1 MRLSWHPDI
10 RTTWHPLTMVMGL
23 LLLLTYLLF
32 QSRTPVPTHDT
43 HFHAALQAIALYDVQ
58 LTRDVL
64 LARAGLLP
72 HADSLG
78 QTSRALL
85 QALATLRPGSTE
97 PSGDVAMVLRQ
108 QVDMLTTV
116 VEQKLRLVEYFTA
129 DNALLQN
136 SLLYVLHIGHVLP
149 MQTVTGGQSTVGA
162 EVGRLSHALLQL
174 LQSPQSAVG
183 TALLES
189 LDRLPRI
196 PLLQEELDLLATHGR
211 RVVEL
216 LPQVDTL
223 LRQLLSVPTTRHL
236 QALHAAVVQYDARRA
251 ARAQVFRLLLYLVA
265 IALLGSLLLLFTR
278 LQAKARALRT
288 SEEHFR
294 AITDTASE
302 AIISTD
308 QSWTIVSWNAAATL
322 MFGYEAPEA
331 LGTSLLQLLPAC
343 SRAALTERLVQ
354 KDTPGQPRHLP
365 IPIELIGIRK
375 DGSEFP
381 LDISLSTW
389 TTAQGTYVTGM
400 IRDLTARKHL
410 EEQTRQQEL
419 QLIQANKLTALGTLV
434 SGVAHEVNNPNQLVL
449 MNTQMLADTWDD
461 AVPILDAYAQAAG
474 DFRLGGLPY
483 PELRDTLPLL
493 IQDLHA
499 GAQHIAR
506 IIDDLRNFARP
517 CAHRCQEPV
526 CLNDAVQHGV
536 RLLRHLIQRKTTQFQ
551 VALAESLPPVWG
563 DAQHLAHVV
572 VNLVVNAL
580 EALPDAGCGVRVSTR
595 YVPEDHGLILE
606 VADQG
611 VGIAP
616 QHLARLCDPF
626 FTTKAARGG
635 TGLGLAITATLVHA
649 HGGRLTFQSAP
660 EQGTCVCVTLPA
672 ADSTLAAAA
681 ARSAEA
687 R

>member
-1 MRLSWHPDI
+1 MRPRWHPGL
-10 RTTWHPLTMVMGL
+10 RTTWHPLTMVTGL

-32 QSRTPVPTHDT
+32 QSRTPVPARDT
-43 HFHAALQAIALYDVQ
+43 HFQAALQNIALYDVQ

-72 HADSLG
+72 HADSLVH
-78 QTSRALL
+78 TSRTLRL
-85 QALATLRPGSTE
+85 ALATLQPGGVESV
-97 PSGDVAMVLRQ
+97 GDLAMGLHQ
-108 QVDMLTTV
+108 QVDLLTAA

-136 SLLYVLHIGHVLP
+136 SLLYVLHAEQMLP
-149 MQTVTGGQSTVGA
+149 MQTSAVGQTPVGA
-162 EVGRLSHALLQL
+162 EVGRMSHALLRL
-174 LQSPQSAVG
+174 LQSPQSVAG
-183 TALLES
+183 AELLDI
-189 LDRLPRI
+189 LDRLPRV
-196 PLLQEELDLLATHGR
+196 PLLQQELDLLATHGR
-211 RVVEL
+211 RIVEL

-223 LRQLLSVPTTRHL
+223 VRQLLSVPTTHHLHAL
-236 QALHAAVVQYDARRA
+236 QAAVMQYDERRE

-265 IALLGSLLLLFTR
+265 LALLGALLLLFTR

-294 AITDTASE
+294 AITETASE
-302 AIISTD
+302 AIISAD
-308 QSWTIVSWNAAATL
+308 QRWTIVSWNAAAAL

-331 LGTSLLQLLPAC
+331 LGTCLLQLLPAPC
-343 SRAALTERLVQ
+343 QTVVTARLVPG
-354 KDTPGQPRHLP
+354 DTPGQLLS
-365 IPIELIGIRK
+365 PIELLGLRK

-389 TTAQGTYVTGM
+389 TTAQGTYVTAM

-449 MNTQMLADTWDD
+449 MNTQMLVDIWDD
-461 AVPILDAYAQAAG
+461 ALSILDTYAQGAS
-474 DFRLGGLPY
+474 DFQLGGLPY
-483 PELRDTLPLL
+483 AELRHTLPLL

-506 IIDDLRNFARP
+506 IIHDLRDFARP
-517 CAHRCQEPV
+517 GASRCQEPV
-526 CLNDAVQHGV
+526 CLNDAVQRGV
-536 RLLRHLIQRKTTQFQ
+536 RLLHHLIHRKTTHFQ
-551 VALAESLPPVWG
+551 VDLTDFLPPVWG

-595 YVPEDHGLILE
+595 YMPKEHVLVLE

-616 QHLARLCDPF
+616 QHLDHLCDPF

-660 EQGTCVCVTLPA
+660 GQGTCVCVTLPA
-672 ADSTLAAAA
+672 ADPILSAAVAC
-681 ARSAEA
+681 SAEA

>member
-1 MRLSWHPDI
+1 MRPRWPA
-10 RTTWHPLTMVMGL
+10 RMRMTWPPLAMVSGL

-32 QSRTPVPTHDT
+32 QSRIPTPIRDT
-43 HFHAALQAIALYDVQ
+43 YFHEALQEIALHEVR

-64 LARAGLLP
+64 LVRAGLLP
-72 HADSLG
+72 HVDALV
-78 QTSRALL
+78 QTSRALR
-85 QALATLRPGSTE
+85 QALATLRPGSTT
-97 PSGDVAMVLRQ
+97 PAGDLAIGLRQ
-108 QVDMLTTV
+108 QVDLLSTV
-116 VEQKLRLVEYFTA
+116 LEEKLQLVEYFTA
-129 DNALLQN
+129 DNALVQH
-136 SLLYVLHIGHVLP
+136 SLLYVLHAGQGLHRETAAAGEP
-149 MQTVTGGQSTVGA
+149 TVAA

-174 LQSPQSAVG
+174 LHNSQSPAG
-183 TALLES
+183 TALLDS

-196 PLLQEELDLLATHGR
+196 PLLQQELDLLAMHGR
-211 RVVEL
+211 RVVDL

-223 LRQLLSVPTTRHL
+223 LRQLLSVPITRHL
-236 QALHAAVVQYDARRA
+236 QALQDAVAQYEARHT

-265 IALLGSLLLLFTR
+265 LALLGVLLLFFLR
-278 LQAKARALRT
+278 LQAQAQALRS

-294 AITDTASE
+294 ALTETASE
-302 AIISTD
+302 AIISADRT
-308 QSWTIVSWNAAATL
+308 WTMVSWNAAATL

-331 LGTSLLQLLPAC
+331 LGMSLLLLLPAPC
-343 SRAALTERLVQ
+343 RATLTTWLEQ
-354 KDTPGQPRHLP
+354 GNTPNQLRPPL
-365 IPIELIGIRK
+365 ELLGLRK

-389 TTAQGTYVTGM
+389 TTAHGTYVTGM
-400 IRDLTARKHL
+400 LRDLTARKHL

-434 SGVAHEVNNPNQLVL
+434 AGVAHEVNNPNQLVL

-461 AVPILDAYAQAAG
+461 VVPILDTHTQQAGALQ
-474 DFRLGGLPY
+474 LGGLPY
-483 PELRDTLPLL
+483 AELRDTLPLL

-499 GAQHIAR
+499 GAQHIAD
-506 IIDDLRNFARP
+506 IIHDLRDFARP
-517 CAHRCQEPV
+517 YDHRPQELV

-536 RLLRHLIQRKTTQFQ
+536 RLLRHLIQRKTTRFQ
-551 VALAESLPPVWG
+551 VELAAALPPVWG

-580 EALPDAGCGVRVSTR
+580 EALPDAGYGVHVSTHCA
-595 YVPEDHGLILE
+595 PEEHGLVLE

-649 HGGRLTFQSAP
+649 HGGRLTFQSEP
-660 EQGTCVCVTLPA
+660 GQGTCVRVSLPA

-681 ARSAEA
+681 AHSAEA

>member
-1 MRLSWHPDI
+1 MRPNWPPVI
-10 RTTWHPLTMVMGL
+10 RTPWPPLIMVFGL

-32 QSRTPVPTHDT
+32 QSRTPAPTHDT
-43 HFHAALQAIALYDVQ
+43 HFHAALQDVALYDVQ

-72 HADSLG
+72 HVDSLL

-85 QALATLRPGSTE
+85 HALATLRPGHAE
-97 PSGDVAMVLRQ
+97 PSGEMAMVLRQ
-108 QVDMLTTV
+108 QVDLLTTV
-116 VEQKLRLVEYFTA
+116 LEQKLRLVEDFTT

-136 SLLYVLHIGHVLP
+136 SLLYVLHAGRVLP
-149 MQTVTGGQSTVGA
+149 TQTAAGGQIPVDA

-174 LQSPQSAVG
+174 LHNPQSPLG
-183 TALLES
+183 TELMDI
-189 LDRLPRI
+189 LDRLPRV
-196 PLLQEELDLLATHGR
+196 PLLQQELDLLATHGR
-211 RVVEL
+211 RVVAL

-223 LRQLLSVPTTRHL
+223 LRQLLRVPSTRHL
-236 QALHAAVVQYDARRA
+236 QALHAAVAQYDARRA

-265 IALLGSLLLLFTR
+265 IAMLGALLLLFIR
-278 LQAKARALRT
+278 LQAKAQALRT

-294 AITDTASE
+294 AITETASE
-302 AIISTD
+302 AIISAD
-308 QSWTIVSWNAAATL
+308 QTWSIVSWNAAATL
-322 MFGYEAPEA
+322 MFGYEASEA
-331 LGTSLLQLLPAC
+331 LGASFLQLLPARC
-343 SRAALTERLVQ
+343 RAAVTARLVPR
-354 KDTPGQPRHLP
+354 DTPDQLRTPV
-365 IPIELIGIRK
+365 ELLGLRK

-389 TTAQGTYVTGM
+389 TTAHGTYVTGM
-400 IRDLTARKHL
+400 LRDLTTRKHL

-419 QLIQANKLTALGTLV
+419 QLIQANKMTALGTLV

-474 DFRLGGLPY
+474 DFQLGGLPY
-483 PELRDTLPLL
+483 AEMRHTLPLL

-506 IIDDLRNFARP
+506 IIHDLRDFARP
-517 CAHRCQEPV
+517 NARRCQEPA

-536 RLLRHLIQRKTTQFQ
+536 RLLRHLIHRKTTHFQ
-551 VALAESLPPVWG
+551 MDLAESLPPVWG

-595 YVPEDHGLILE
+595 YVPEEHGLLLE
-606 VADQG
+606 IADQG

-635 TGLGLAITATLVHA
+635 TGLGLAITATMVHA
-649 HGGRLTFQSAP
+649 HGGELTFQSAP
-660 EQGTCVCVTLPA
+660 GQGTCVRVTLPS
-672 ADSTLAAAA
+672 ADPTLAAAVA
-681 ARSAEA
+681 CSAEA

>member
-1 MRLSWHPDI
+1 MRLNWHPGI
-10 RTTWHPLTMVMGL
+10 RTTWPPLTMVLGL

-32 QSRTPVPTHDT
+32 QSRTPAPTHDT
-43 HFHAALQAIALYDVQ
+43 HFHTALQDIALYDVR

-72 HADSLG
+72 HVDSLVR
-78 QTSRALL
+78 TSRAL
-85 QALATLRPGSTE
+85 QHALAILRPGGAE
-97 PSGDVAMVLRQ
+97 PSGEMVMALRP
-108 QVDMLTTV
+108 QVDLLATV
-116 VEQKLRLVEYFTA
+116 LEQKIRLVEDFTT

-136 SLLYVLHIGHVLP
+136 SLLYVLHAGHVSP
-149 MQTVTGGQSTVGA
+149 MQTAVDA
-162 EVGRLSHALLQL
+162 EVGRLSHALLRL
-174 LQSPQSAVG
+174 LQSPQSPVG
-183 TALLES
+183 TELTDI
-189 LDRLPRI
+189 LDRLPRV
-196 PLLQEELDLLATHGR
+196 PVLQQEIDLLATHGR
-211 RVVEL
+211 RVVAL

-236 QALHAAVVQYDARRA
+236 QALHAAVAQYDASRA

-265 IALLGSLLLLFTR
+265 LALLGALLLLFTR
-278 LQAKARALRT
+278 LQANAQALRT

-294 AITDTASE
+294 AITETASE
-302 AIISTD
+302 AIVSAD
-308 QSWTIVSWNAAATL
+308 QAWNIVSWNAAATL

-331 LGTSLLQLLPAC
+331 LGMSLLQLLPARC
-343 SRAALTERLVQ
+343 RDAVTTRLAPG
-354 KDTPGQPRHLP
+354 DTPGQLLT
-365 IPIELIGIRK
+365 PIELLGRRQ

-389 TTAQGTYVTGM
+389 TTAHGTYMTGM

-461 AVPILDAYAQAAG
+461 ALPILDEYAQEAD

-483 PELRDTLPLL
+483 AEMRHTLPLL
-493 IQDLHA
+493 IQDLYA
-499 GAQHIAR
+499 GAQHIAQ
-506 IIDDLRNFARP
+506 IIHDLRDFARP
-517 CAHRCQEPV
+517 YAQRCQQPV
-526 CLNDAVQHGV
+526 CLNDAVQRGV
-536 RLLRHLIQRKTTQFQ
+536 RLLRHLIHRKTTHFQ
-551 VALAESLPPVWG
+551 VELAASLPPVWG

-580 EALPDAGCGVRVSTR
+580 EALPDTGCWVRVSTR
-595 YVPEDHGLILE
+595 YVPEEHRLVLE
-606 VADQG
+606 IADQG

-616 QHLARLCDPF
+616 QHLAHLCDPF

-649 HGGRLTFQSAP
+649 HGGQLTFQSAP
-660 EQGTCVCVTLPA
+660 GQGTRVCVTLPG
-672 ADSTLAAAA
+672 ADPTLATAVAG
-681 ARSAEA
+681 SMEA

>member
-1 MRLSWHPDI
+1 MRPSWWPDI
-10 RTTWHPLTMVMGL
+10 HTTWHPLTLVIGL

-32 QSRTPVPTHDT
+32 QSQTLVPTHNT
-43 HFHAALQAIALYDVQ
+43 RFHKAMQDIALYDVQ

-72 HADSLG
+72 HADSLV

-85 QALATLRPGSTE
+85 HALATLRPGSAA
-97 PSGDVAMVLRQ
+97 PSGDMAMVLRQ
-108 QVDMLTTV
+108 QVDVLTTI

-129 DNALLQN
+129 DNALFQN
-136 SLLYVLHIGHVLP
+136 SLLYVLHAGHVLP
-149 MQTVTGGQSTVGA
+149 MQTPAVGQTTVGA
-162 EVGRLSHALLQL
+162 EVGMLSHALLRL
-174 LQSPQSAVG
+174 LQSPQSVVG
-183 TALLES
+183 IELLDI

-196 PLLQEELDLLATHGR
+196 PLLQQELDLLATHGR
-211 RVVEL
+211 RIVEL

-223 LRQLLSVPTTRHL
+223 VRQLLSVPTTRHL
-236 QALHAAVVQYDARRA
+236 HALHAAALQYGERRE
-251 ARAQVFRLLLYLVA
+251 ARARVFRLLLYLVA
-265 IALLGSLLLLFTR
+265 IALLGSLLLLFAR
-278 LQAKARALRT
+278 LQAQAQALRT

-294 AITDTASE
+294 AITETASE

-308 QSWTIVSWNAAATL
+308 QLWTIRSWNAAATL

-331 LGTSLLQLLPAC
+331 LGTSLFQLLPTC
-343 SRAALTERLVQ
+343 SQTILTERLGQ
-354 KDTPGQPRHLP
+354 EDAPDQPRRLP
-365 IPIELIGIRK
+365 TPIELLGIRK

-389 TTAQGTYVTGM
+389 TTAHGTYVTGM

-419 QLIQANKLTALGTLV
+419 LLIQANKMTALGTLV

-449 MNTQMLADTWDD
+449 MNTQMLAETWDD
-461 AVPILDAYAQAAG
+461 ALPILDAYAQEVG
-474 DFRLGGLPY
+474 DVRLGGLPY
-483 PELRDTLPLL
+483 TEMRDTLPLL

-499 GAQHIAR
+499 GARHIER
-506 IIDDLRNFARP
+506 IINDLRDVARP
-517 CAHRCQEPV
+517 CAHRLQETV
-526 CLNDAVQHGV
+526 SLNDTVQRGV
-536 RLLRHLIQRKTTQFQ
+536 RLLRHLIQRKTTHFQ
-551 VALAESLPPVWG
+551 IALAESLPPVRG
-563 DAQHLAHVV
+563 DAQQLEHVV
-572 VNLVVNAL
+572 VNLIVNAL
-580 EALPDAGCGVRVSTR
+580 EALPDTGCGVCVST
-595 YVPEDHGLILE
+595 YCGSEDHSLILE

-635 TGLGLAITATLVHA
+635 TGLGLAITATLVHE
-649 HGGRLTFQSAP
+649 HGGRLSFQSVP
-660 EQGTCVCVTLPA
+660 GQGTCVHVTLPA
-672 ADSTLAAAA
+672 ADPTLSAA
-681 ARSAEA
+681 ARDAQV